1 MVTAL
6 LRGRFAGLRAEPP
19 SAPWLLVAVL
29 GAPSA
34 WALHLFASY
43 GIVGI
48 ECNGG
53 LAGALFPLTL
63 ILATLVL
70 GGAGVTSGVVAF
82 SMLRPSSGE
91 TLHLALGEPAGRVQF
106 LAGTGALLAAIFVL
120 LIVLQGVVPLLV
132 PTCAQIM
139 RLAT

>member
-1 MVTAL
+1 MVTL
-6 LRGRFAGLRAEPP
+6 LRERFAGLRAEPP
-19 SAPWLLVAVL
+19 STPWLLVAVL
-29 GAPSA
+29 GSPSA
-34 WALHLFASY
+34 WVLHLMASY
-43 GIVGI
+43 AIVGI

-53 LAGALFPLTL
+53 LEGALYPLALLSATFV
-63 ILATLVL
+63 LAAAGLAS
-70 GGAGVTSGVVAF
+70 GAVAY
-82 SMLRPSSGE
+82 SLLRPDTRDAVHIATEEAG
-91 TLHLALGEPAGRVQF
+91 GRVQF